1 MSDFVITMSMSEQS
15 CGYLRV
21 EKDELSFR
29 DGDCPA
35 DKVAAFFKGGMI
47 TSPES
52 RRKEVL
58 TTVRT
63 FLGLIGLIT

>member
-1 MSDFVITMSMSEQS
+1 MLEQS

-29 DGDCPA
+29 DGDGLA
-35 DKVAAFFKGGMI
+35 DRVSAFFKGGMI

-63 FLGLIGLIT
+63 FLGSIGLIT